1 MKSLGVEIVFRLIF
15 YKLKISFFQPWLEL
29 AILSPLGWQLI
40 YQRLLPSQFK
50 WQQGRVQPLHF
61 LENFRVAQSIY
72 KCGRE
77 NFL

>member
-50 WQQGRVQPLHF
+50 WQQGRVQP
-61 LENFRVAQSIY
+61 
-72 KCGRE
+72 
-77 NFL
+77 

>member
-15 YKLKISFFQPWLEL
+15 QKTKSGPGHCLCFKKISFFQPWLEL

-50 WQQGRVQPLHF
+50 WQQGRVQP
-61 LENFRVAQSIY
+61 
-72 KCGRE
+72 
-77 NFL
+77 

>member
-29 AILSPLGWQLI
+29 AILSPPGWQLI

-50 WQQGRVQPLHF
+50 WQQGRVQP
-61 LENFRVAQSIY
+61 
-72 KCGRE
+72 
-77 NFL
+77 